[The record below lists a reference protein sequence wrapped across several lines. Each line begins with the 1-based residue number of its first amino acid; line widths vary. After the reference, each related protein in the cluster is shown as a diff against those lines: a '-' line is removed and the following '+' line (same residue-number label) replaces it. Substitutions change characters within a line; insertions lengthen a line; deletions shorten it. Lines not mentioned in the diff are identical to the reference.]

1 MAQKMQINVEV
12 VDRLSANMG
21 RMAEAMNKFE
31 KSTQRLAESTKSA
44 AKHSAR
50 FGNESRKMR
59 LTTEGLRF
67 QLGRLRNTLLLVTF
81 AYQGIKRVIV
91 PAIKAAFEQEK
102 QEKKLQTALK
112 NTMSGYIGATQEL
125 IAYAAELQ
133 KLTTFGDEEI
143 ISLMALGGTFKLTA
157 EQIKKVVPR
166 ILDMTVAMQKMGKA
180 EADSQAIGIAVYKA
194 LVGQMGV
201 LSRYGV
207 VIDDATMKSKDFN
220 KILLAMDGNFKGLAE
235 EIRTTSV
242 GALKVFGNAWS
253 DLMEQ
258 IGEKLATDTGLLTV
272 FLKAVVALTEYLK
285 VNTQREKSENAINR
299 IIKTQIDL
307 SKEKYNAF
315 VKEREEQFSLQ
326 NIVDKRLKISF
337 KGLDLSK
344 AEFKIIDRGIITY
357 EEWIKKSTELNEKRK
372 QSQEISETSSK
383 QRAGEIK
390 GYKTVIAIAD
400 LLYFKYFKETEINVE
415 RRKTVE
421 DYNEKYKETIELMT
435 KWREAS
441 QAGADDIDNITQQ
454 TTDRIQT
461 IWDLHFGNMRTKWQ
475 KWYEDHTKF
484 VTKQATS
491 LATSTHTMWKTFFFD
506 AMTGELK
513 TLEDYFRDFGRSI
526 LGILSDVIAR
536 LLLAKALGGLPG
548 IWGAA
553 FSGLVTVGG
562 GGATDPTSGASGPLV
577 TRHHTGGP
585 IKPRRFAN
593 GGGIPI
599 LAESGEGVINREG
612 MRSFGLEN
620 LNRINRGESAEG
632 GSTTNIYNIVAMDAL
647 SFQEYLRQN
656 GGGVIEDTMNNAM
669 LSNKPFRNIARQ
681 SL

>member
-1 MAQKMQINVEV
+1 MAQKVQINVEV
-12 VDRLSANMG
+12 IDRLTVQMS
-21 RMAEAMNKFE
+21 RMSDVMEKFE
-31 KSTQRLAESTKSA
+31 KSTQRVATATKSA
-44 AKHSAR
+44 AKQSAHYSK
-50 FGNESRKMR
+50 ESKKMR

-91 PAIKAAFEQEK
+91 PAIKASMEQEK

-125 IAYAAELQ
+125 IAYAAKLQ

>member
-1 MAQKMQINVEV
+1 MAQKMQINVELI
-12 VDRLSANMG
+12 DRLSANMG
-21 RMAEAMNKFE
+21 RMAESMNKFE
-31 KSTQRLAESTKSA
+31 KSVQKVTTAIKTSA
-44 AKHSAR
+44 KQSSR
-50 FGNESRKMR
+50 YSEEGRKMR
-59 LTTEGLRF
+59 MTTEGLRF
-67 QLGRLRNTLLLVTF
+67 KIGQLRNTLLLLTF
-81 AYQGIKRVIV
+81 AYQTVRRVIL
-91 PAIKAAFEQEK
+91 PAIKAAMEQEK
-102 QEKKLQTALK
+102 QEKKLQIALK
-112 NTMSGYIGATQEL
+112 NTMSGYIGATQDL
-125 IAYAAELQ
+125 IIYAGELQ

-157 EQIKKVVPR
+157 EQIKKVIPR

-180 EADSQAIGIAVYKA
+180 ESDSQAIGIAVYKA

-220 KILLAMDGNFKGLAE
+220 KILLAMDGNFQGMAEGL
-235 EIRTTSV
+235 RTTSI
-242 GALKVFGNAWS
+242 GAVQAFGKAVS
-253 DLMEQ
+253 DLSEQ
-258 IGEKLATDTGLLTV
+258 LGEKMKTDTGVLG
-272 FLKAVVALTEYLK
+272 FYFKAVVALTEYLK
-285 VNTQREKSENAINR
+285 RNTEREKLENRVNKILGIQINLSR
-299 IIKTQIDL
+299 ERYEAFLKEEEAKAVASKTF
-307 SKEKYNAF
+307 KNF
-315 VKEREEQFSLQ
+315 VKNSL
-326 NIVDKRLKISF
+326 DSF
-337 KGLDLSK
+337 MIFNKELQIANK
-344 AEFKIIDRGIITY
+344 VATTY
-357 EEWIKKSTELNEKRK
+357 EEWRKLLLELDEERTKSNAIHQSSLRQLGEETAEYKKFNAVLAELQESYFNETEGYEKR
-372 QSQEISETSSK
+372 
-383 QRAGEIK
+383 
-390 GYKTVIAIAD
+390 
-400 LLYFKYFKETEINVE
+400 
-415 RRKTVE
+415 RKSVE
-421 DYNEKYKETIELMT
+421 DYNKKFEETTKLLDQWDIAYKGTIKAFVEETEK
-435 KWREAS
+435 AS
-441 QAGADDIDNITQQ
+441 S
-454 TTDRIQT
+454 RIQE
-461 IWDLHFGNMRTKWQ
+461 IWGITRTNEQTAWK
-475 KWYEDHTKF
+475 KWYEGHTKF

-513 TLEDYFRDFGRSI
+513 TLEDYFRDFGRSV
-526 LGILSDVIAR
+526 LSILSDVIAR

-562 GGATDPTSGASGPLV
+562 GGGATDPGSGPSPSGGI
-577 TRHHTGGP
+577 HHTGGP

-632 GSTTNIYNIVAMDAL
+632 GGTTNIYNIVAMDAL

-656 GGGVIEDTMNNAM
+656 GGGVIEDTMSNAM

>member
-12 VDRLSANMG
+12 IDRLTVQMS
-21 RMAEAMNKFE
+21 RMSDVMEKFE
-31 KSTQRLAESTKSA
+31 KSTQRVATATKSA
-44 AKHSAR
+44 AKQSAHYSK
-50 FGNESRKMR
+50 ESKKMR

-220 KILLAMDGNFKGLAE
+220 KILLAMDGNFQGMAE
-235 EIRTTSV
+235 GIRATSI
-242 GALKVFGNAWS
+242 GALQAFGKAVS
-253 DLMEQ
+253 DLSQEL
-258 IGEKLATDTGLLTV
+258 GEKMKTDTGLLSV
-272 FLKAVVALTEYLK
+272 MYKAVIVLTEYLDK
-285 VNTQREKSENAINR
+285 SNARNELETTLNNLLGTQNRYTKESFEEWKKKIGVTNKAISITDKLVNAGIRGINVIKKENIALIDNEKSYEAWIR
-299 IIKTQIDL
+299 MMMKADEEKERSIAMSKSASRQRGEETAIIKTFT
-307 SKEKYNAF
+307 KVANE
-315 VKEREEQFSLQ
+315 LQ
-326 NIVDKRLKISF
+326 
-337 KGLDLSK
+337 
-344 AEFKIIDRGIITY
+344 AT
-357 EEWIKKSTELNEKRK
+357 
-372 QSQEISETSSK
+372 
-383 QRAGEIK
+383 
-390 GYKTVIAIAD
+390 
-400 LLYFKYFKETEINVE
+400 YFKETEVNKK
-415 RRKTVE
+415 RRESVE
-421 DYNEKYKETIELMT
+421 DYNEKLKESYGLIEIV
-435 KWREAS
+435 EHS
-441 QAGADDIDNITQQ
+441 QAIQSESLIETVQWAANRLQQ
-454 TTDRIQT
+454 
-461 IWDLHFGNMRTKWQ
+461 IWGIARTNEETAWQ
-475 KWYEDHTKF
+475 KWYEDHTNF

-548 IWGAA
+548 LWGAA
-553 FSGLVTVGG
+553 FSNLVPVGG
-562 GGATDPTSGASGPLV
+562 GGGAIDPTSGASGALT
-577 TRHHTGGP
+577 TRHTGGP

-632 GSTTNIYNIVAMDAL
+632 GGTTNIYNIVAMDAL

-656 GGGVIEDTMNNAM
+656 GGGVIEDTMSNAM